1 VAAAWA
7 SEDGCEVKTYP
18 VLRFSLK
25 TESAS
30 GASPI
35 LTTRNNKECTVRSIK
50 IAALSLA
57 SMLVVGSAMVG
68 NAAAVPLW
76 LVCLEG
82 SGLTKYSGSQCTTAS
97 ASGKWQL
104 LGLPSGKVDTV
115 KLVPLTLTL
124 KDTKTLLG
132 ESEVVCFSRGSEAE
146 AVVEG
151 KNKGKITSVGIRE
164 PEKNCK
170 GVKVCKP
177 EEVEEIEGVGLPWNT
192 ELFETEKQILTK
204 LSSSGNG
211 EPGWK
216 VKCNTIGGTEIDEC
230 VSVST
235 EKTPQAKFE
244 SKVSGTELLALG
256 TFETGH
262 LAKCSQKEEE
272 SGEILGQFALLT
284 KSGNGLGVDLL

>member
-1 VAAAWA
+1 M
-7 SEDGCEVKTYP
+7 
-18 VLRFSLK
+18 
-25 TESAS
+25 
-30 GASPI
+30 
-35 LTTRNNKECTVRSIK
+35 RSIK

-57 SMLVVGSAMVG
+57 SMLTVGVAMAG

-82 SGLTKYSGSQCTTAS
+82 SGLTKYSGSQCTSAE

-104 LGLPSGKVDTV
+104 LGLPAGRVDTV

-124 KDTKTLLG
+124 KDTKTLVG
-132 ESEVVCFSRGSEAE
+132 ESEVVCFSAGSEAE

-151 KNKGKITSVGIRE
+151 KNKGKITSVSIRE
-164 PEKNCK
+164 PEKNCRGIK
-170 GVKVCKP
+170 ACKL
-177 EEVEEIEGVGLPWNT
+177 EEVEEIEGRSLPWDT
-192 ELFETEKQILTK
+192 ELFETEKKILTK
-204 LSSSGNG
+204 LVSSGNG

-216 VKCNTIGGTEIDEC
+216 VKCNTVGGREIDEC
-230 VSVST
+230 VSVNT

-262 LAKCSQKEEE
+262 LARCTQKEEE
-272 SGEILGQFALLT
+272 SGEILGQFALLPKNGT
-284 KSGNGLGVDLL
+284 GLGVNQV